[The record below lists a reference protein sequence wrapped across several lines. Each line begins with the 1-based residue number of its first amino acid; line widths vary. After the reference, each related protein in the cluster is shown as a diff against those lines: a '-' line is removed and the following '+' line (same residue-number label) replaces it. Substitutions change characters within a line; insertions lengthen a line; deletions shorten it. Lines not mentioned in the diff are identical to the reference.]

1 MRKRPHIPPDRYAL
15 YVRPRTPSMDVEWRW
30 PSAPAT
36 FTREESARSGHSSY
50 RRAAA
55 VYAILLLLATAN
67 VPTPNPI
74 ESRDDAVLLW
84 NEAALQAIQE
94 DRTPAPMAARNLA
107 IVHAAV
113 YDAVNAIDRTHTVYH
128 VEADAPPG
136 ASMEAAA
143 VGAAHRVL
151 TRLYPKQA
159 KRLDAVRAN
168 ALADVPEG
176 QARDDGVA
184 LGESVADKMLAWRA
198 DDGAGRKGPVVSESA
213 PGLWTPTPPDFK
225 PGLLPHWSDVTPF
238 VATRSAPLRMPPPPP
253 ELTSKEYTADF
264 NEVKVLGRA
273 DSSKR
278 TPEQT
283 IIAWFWEDGPGTA
296 TPPGHWNRIA
306 QSAARSKGTTLVENA
321 RLFAVLNFA
330 LADAGILCWE
340 CKYKHRLW
348 RPVTAVRGA
357 ADDDNPDTDA
367 DPDWHPL
374 LPTPPFPSYVS
385 GHSTFSGAAAAVLAD
400 YFGDDT
406 KVTATSQ
413 AFPGMTRTFPTFT
426 RRGCGVRAQPDL
438 RRHPLRM
445 RRPRGPGAGQ
455 ADREVLQS
463 VGVPTARR
471 VAEQRSLSA

>member
-1 MRKRPHIPPDRYAL
+1 M
-15 YVRPRTPSMDVEWRW
+15 
-30 PSAPAT
+30 
-36 FTREESARSGHSSY
+36 
-50 RRAAA
+50 
-55 VYAILLLLATAN
+55 YAILLLLATAD
-67 VPTPNPI
+67 VPTPI
-74 ESRDDAVLLW
+74 LVESRDDAVLLW

-94 DRTPAPMAARNLA
+94 ERTPAPVAARNLA
-107 IVHAAV
+107 ILHAAV
-113 YDAVNAIDRTHTVYH
+113 YDAVNAIDRTHAVYH

-159 KRLDAVRAN
+159 KRLDAVRAD

-176 QARDDGVA
+176 QARDDGLA

-198 DDGAGRKGPVVSESA
+198 DDGAVRKGPVVSESA

-225 PGLLPHWSDVTPF
+225 PGLLPHWSDVAPF
-238 VATRSAPLRMPPPPP
+238 VAMRSAPLRMPPPPP

-264 NEVKVLGRA
+264 NEVKTLGQA

-283 IIAWFWEDGPGTA
+283 IIAWFWEDGAGTA

-306 QSAARSKGTTLVENA
+306 QSTARSKGTTLVENA

-330 LADAGILCWE
+330 LADAGVRCWE

-367 DPDWHPL
+367 DPDWHSL

-406 KVTATSQ
+406 KVTATSE
-413 AFPGMTRTFPTFT
+413 AFPGMTRTFPTFSAVAAE
-426 RRGCGVRAQPDL
+426 CGRSRIYGGIHYECDNREGLALGKQIGKYCSRSVC
-438 RRHPLRM
+438 
-445 RRPRGPGAGQ
+445 RPREGSRNS
-455 ADREVLQS
+455 DH
-463 VGVPTARR
+463 
-471 VAEQRSLSA
+471 